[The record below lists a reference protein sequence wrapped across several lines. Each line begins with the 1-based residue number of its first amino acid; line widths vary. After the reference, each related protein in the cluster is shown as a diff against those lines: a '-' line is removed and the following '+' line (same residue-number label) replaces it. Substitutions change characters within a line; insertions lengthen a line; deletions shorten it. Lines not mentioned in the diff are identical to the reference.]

1 MRRPKTKMT
10 MIIILVLFTLILS
23 GFSIAVAGMDSKPES
38 VQSSC
43 KLVIGCSFD
52 NADETM
58 NAFAQG
64 IARFEMD
71 HPDVQF
77 IMKNANMDPV
87 SQIET
92 IDYLIMNQVDA
103 IVIKPLDLTITNKI
117 TQKCADAGIPLI
129 AVGIPS
135 QSSTAVFVSP
145 DNFQA
150 GVMQMEYLAEA
161 AGYKGSIA
169 ILQGDSPASQLRTQG
184 NLDVIA
190 KYPGLKIVAVENGME
205 QRDQGFSITSSLLVN
220 HPDLDLIVANND
232 EMAIGA
238 VKACQESGSHKILI
252 AGIDATPDALSRVA
266 DGSLAATIDQD
277 SDRLGYMAA
286 QSALEAAQA
295 AHLTAQGESVP
306 VNIVMPNILVTP
318 ENVADFNLG

>member
-1 MRRPKTKMT
+1 
-10 MIIILVLFTLILS
+10 MIIVLVLFTLILS
-23 GFSIAVAGMDSKPES
+23 GFSIAVAGMDNKIET
-38 VQSSC
+38 VQPGN
-43 KLVIGCSFD
+43 KLVIGCSF
-52 NADETM
+52 NKADETM
-58 NAFAQG
+58 NAFSQG

-77 IMKNANMDPV
+77 IMKNADMDPV

-103 IVIKPLDLTITNKI
+103 IVIKPLDLTITSKI
-117 TQKCADAGIPLI
+117 AQKCADAEIPLI
-129 AVGIPS
+129 AVGIPG

-145 DNFQA
+145 DNYQA

-169 ILQGDSPASQLRTQG
+169 ILQGQSPASLLRTQG

-190 KYPGLKIVAVENGME
+190 KYPDLKIVAIENGME
-205 QRDQGFSITSSLLVN
+205 QRDQGFNMTSSLLVN
-220 HPDLDLIVANND
+220 HHDLDLIVANND

-238 VKACQESGSHKILI
+238 VKACEEAGGRRILI
-252 AGIDATPDALSRVA
+252 AGIDATPEALSRVA

-277 SDRLGYMAA
+277 SDRLGYMSA
-286 QSALEAAQA
+286 QSALEAVQSAQLA
-295 AHLTAQGESVP
+295 NQGETVP
-306 VNIVMPNILVTP
+306 ANIMMPNILVTP